1 MRGLVAVLILDASQ
15 ARDAPKLNA
24 SLGPLSELGKNI
36 VGHKS
41 NLGGPTDKTV
51 FFRAELG
58 RDKCKYGGPV
68 WRGYGNPAFTGLKA
82 GIVDQTESKLIEVKL

>member
-1 MRGLVAVLILDASQ
+1 VRGLVAVLILDAPQ

-58 RDKCKYGGPV
+58 CDKCKYGGPV